1 MTEQTQELRT
11 NHNVRVVK
19 LVTNETIL
27 CLFGEVKND
36 EDKIIGY
43 RVLYPYV
50 LTLGSPNEDGTLP
63 INYTRWC
70 PFSPVQEYKIPGE
83 HLIAVTYPDNN
94 ILDNYV
100 AELGNFGIKEENLF
114 FTQEEVS
121 GDQRE
126 LVEAGE

>member
-63 INYTRWC
+63 INYARWC

-100 AELGNFGIKEENLF
+100 AELGNFGINEENLF

-126 LVEAGE
+126 PVETSE

>member
-19 LVTNETIL
+19 LVTNETLL

-36 EDKIIGY
+36 EDKVIGY
-43 RVLYPYV
+43 RILYPYV
-50 LTLGSPNEDGTLP
+50 LSLGSPNEDGTLP

-94 ILDNYV
+94 ILDNFV
-100 AELGNFGIKEENLF
+100 QELGNFGIKEENLF

-121 GDQRE
+121 GDQSE
-126 LVEAGE
+126 PDQASE

>member
-1 MTEQTQELRT
+1 MTEQTQELKT

-121 GDQRE
+121 GDQSKPA
-126 LVEAGE
+126 EASE

>member
-19 LVTNETIL
+19 LVTNETLL

-43 RVLYPYV
+43 RILYPYV
-50 LTLGSPNEDGTLP
+50 LSLGSPNDDGTLP

-70 PFSPVQEYKIPGE
+70 PFSPVQEFKIPGE

-94 ILDNYV
+94 ILDNFV
-100 AELGNFGIKEENLF
+100 QELGNFGIAKENLF

-121 GDQRE
+121 GDQSE
-126 LVEAGE
+126 PDQASE

>member
-100 AELGNFGIKEENLF
+100 AELGNFGINEENLF

-126 LVEAGE
+126 PVETSE

>member
-19 LVTNETIL
+19 LVTNETLL

-50 LTLGSPNEDGTLP
+50 LSLGSPNDDGTLP

-70 PFSPVQEYKIPGE
+70 PFSPVQEFKIPGE

-94 ILDNYV
+94 ILDNFV
-100 AELGNFGIKEENLF
+100 QELGNFGITKENLF

-121 GDQRE
+121 GDQSE
-126 LVEAGE
+126 PDQASE

>member
-114 FTQEEVS
+114 FTREEVS

-126 LVEAGE
+126 PVEASE

>member
-19 LVTNETIL
+19 LVTNETLL

-43 RVLYPYV
+43 RILYPYV
-50 LTLGSPNEDGTLP
+50 LSLGSPNDDGTLP

-70 PFSPVQEYKIPGE
+70 PFSPVQEFKIPGE

-94 ILDNYV
+94 ILDNFV
-100 AELGNFGIKEENLF
+100 QELGNFGITKENLF

-121 GDQRE
+121 GDQSE
-126 LVEAGE
+126 PDQAS